1 MNQSFLRLFLLS
13 ILIAG
18 ISFAVINRDLLD
30 VNSIQNWVQQSGS
43 LAPVVFLLGYV
54 LATLFFLPGS
64 LITLAG
70 GALFG
75 PVWGVLYNLTGATIG
90 AILSFLL
97 ARYVAS
103 DWVIL
108 KSGSRLKQLINGVE
122 KEGWRFVAFTRLV
135 PIFPFNL
142 LNYALGL
149 TKIKLLDYSLAT
161 CICMLPGAIAYT
173 YLGYIGREAATGGE
187 SLVQKAMLALA
198 FFAIVIFLPKF
209 ISRFR
214 QQNMLSITDLKQRMD
229 AGEDIL
235 LLDVRTPEDYVGE
248 QGHIAGSVLIP
259 LGQLE
264 QRIHEIGDDRKKTI
278 VTICR
283 TDRKSDKAAR
293 ILSKNN
299 FSNTYI
305 AKMGMTDW
313 IKHGYPIEGYPTE

>member
-1 MNQSFLRLFLLS
+1 MNQSFLRLLLLL

-18 ISFAVINRDLLD
+18 ISIAVINRDLLD

-43 LAPVVFLLGYV
+43 LAPVIFILVYVF
-54 LATLFFLPGS
+54 ATVFFLPGS
-64 LITLAG
+64 IITLAG

-90 AILSFLL
+90 AVLSFLI
-97 ARYVAS
+97 ARYLAS
-103 DWVIL
+103 DWIIQ
-108 KSGSRLKQLINGVE
+108 KSGGRLKQLISGVE
-122 KEGWRFVAFTRLV
+122 NEGWRFVAFTRLV

-161 CICMLPGAIAYT
+161 FVFMLPGAAAFT

-187 SLVQKAMLALA
+187 SLLQKIMLAVAFLA
-198 FFAIVIFLPKF
+198 IIIFLPKF
-209 ISRFR
+209 ISRIR
-214 QQNMLSITDLKQRMD
+214 QQNMLSIQDLKQRMD

-248 QGHIAGSVLIP
+248 QGHIAGSILIP
-259 LGQLE
+259 LEQLE
-264 QRIHEIGDDRKKTI
+264 QRIQELGDDREKTI

-283 TDRKSDKAAR
+283 TDRKSDKAAK

-299 FSNTYI
+299 FTNTYI
-305 AKMGMTDW
+305 AKMGMNDW
-313 IKHGYPIEGYPTE
+313 IKQGYPTE